1 MTDWKN
7 KCHPWDPSRRHS
19 KGECDVQP
27 PRSPERNGQSNP
39 EEKMIAPRIL
49 SGVIEISSISL

>member
-1 MTDWKN
+1 MIDWKN

-39 EEKMIAPRIL
+39 EEKMI
-49 SGVIEISSISL
+49 GVMEISSISL